1 MNRMDRVEPNS
12 GSDVGK
18 QQTFHLGKVY
28 ITNPLVVILG
38 MVYYWVCHTI
48 GKVSYFLLVIQQIQA
63 MNNTIVYFPGLKNS
77 NSPL

>member
-12 GSDVGK
+12 GSGVGK

-38 MVYYWVCHTI
+38 IVYYWVCHTI
-48 GKVSYFLLVIQQIQA
+48 GKVSYFFVGHSADPSYEQHHCL
-63 MNNTIVYFPGLKNS
+63 FS
-77 NSPL
+77 RS